1 MLERAS
7 RLVRVELNN
16 ALWTQAGGSLIFG
29 GLCLCLAYVGTPRMK
44 IVVCASAIA
53 AIWLVHKR
61 PVSPFGN
68 LLGYRPSA
76 HLLDPAL
83 TPLRTAL
90 EAEKIRRLH
99 QVGLGWLVLVSG
111 SIAAGVLYP
120 PKLTAVLAAGE
131 GEEQLAAW
139 PIFRGA
145 VEWAL
150 IATMTGAIAV
160 TGSAF
165 VLWFVIYL
173 LILASR
179 TRL

>member
-1 MLERAS
+1 
-7 RLVRVELNN
+7 
-16 ALWTQAGGSLIFG
+16 
-29 GLCLCLAYVGTPRMK
+29 MK

-53 AIWLVHKR
+53 AIWLVRKR

-68 LLGYRPSA
+68 LLGYRSPA

-90 EAEKIRRLH
+90 EEEKTRRLH
-99 QVGLGWLVLVSG
+99 HVGLGLLALVSG

-120 PKLTAVLAAGE
+120 PKLTAILAAGE
-131 GEEQLAAW
+131 SVEQLAAW
-139 PIFRGA
+139 PIFQGA
-145 VEWAL
+145 AEWAL
-150 IATMTGAIAV
+150 IATLTGTIAV

-165 VLWFVIYL
+165 VLTLAIYL
-173 LILASR
+173 LILARR